1 MRCSLSRPGAPTTV
15 GAVEITPIDQQGGF
29 AEGALVTGAGR
40 LLFVAGQVPWNA
52 DDGVPADFESQC
64 RLAWRNVLSV
74 LDGAGMSVAN
84 LVKVTIVLSDRR
96 HGAENARIR
105 QEVLGDHTPAMT
117 IIIGGVYNEDWLLAI
132 DAVAAG

>member
-1 MRCSLSRPGAPTTV
+1 M
-15 GAVEITPIDQQGGF
+15 EITPIDQQDGF
-29 AEGALVTGAGR
+29 AEGVLVGGAGR
-40 LLFVAGQVPWNA
+40 LLFVAGQVPW
-52 DDGVPADFESQC
+52 DTGTGVPADFESQC

-74 LDGAGMSVAN
+74 VDGAGMSVAN

-96 HGAENARIR
+96 YGPENARIR

-117 IIIGGVYNEDWLLAI
+117 IVIGGVYDEDWLLAI

>member
-1 MRCSLSRPGAPTTV
+1 M
-15 GAVEITPIDQQGGF
+15 PIDQQGGF

-40 LLFVAGQVPWNA
+40 LLFVAGQVPWNS
-52 DDGVPADFESQC
+52 DPGVPADFESQC

-74 LDGAGMSVAN
+74 LDSAGMSVAN

-96 HGAENARIR
+96 YGAANARIR
-105 QEVLGDHTPAMT
+105 GEVLGDHTPAMT

>member
-1 MRCSLSRPGAPTTV
+1 VPPTNV
-15 GAVEITPIDQQGGF
+15 GAVEITLIDQQAGF

-40 LLFVAGQVPWNA
+40 LLFVAGQVPWDA
-52 DDGVPADFESQC
+52 DTGVPADFESQC

-74 LDGAGMSVAN
+74 VDNAGMSVTN
-84 LVKVTIVLSDRR
+84 LVKVTIVLSDRKY
-96 HGAENARIR
+96 GPANARIR
-105 QEVLGDHTPAMT
+105 QEVLGDHSPAMT